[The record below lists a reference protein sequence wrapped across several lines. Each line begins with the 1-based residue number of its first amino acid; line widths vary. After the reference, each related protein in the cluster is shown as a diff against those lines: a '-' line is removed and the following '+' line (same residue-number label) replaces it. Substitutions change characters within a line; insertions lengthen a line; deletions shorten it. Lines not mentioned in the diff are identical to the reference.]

1 MAIKR
6 NPDPRQDMPAMTQN
20 APSQP
25 LQAAP
30 VQTPMQLPAQ
40 TQAMIPAPVADVA
53 PVNRIGEE
61 QVTKALQI
69 LRKYKG
75 AKARLESQ
83 IISAQQWW

>member
-1 MAIKR
+1 
-6 NPDPRQDMPAMTQN
+6 MTQN

-40 TQAMIPAPVADVA
+40 PQAMIPAPVADVA

-75 AKARLESQ
+75 AKARLEGQ